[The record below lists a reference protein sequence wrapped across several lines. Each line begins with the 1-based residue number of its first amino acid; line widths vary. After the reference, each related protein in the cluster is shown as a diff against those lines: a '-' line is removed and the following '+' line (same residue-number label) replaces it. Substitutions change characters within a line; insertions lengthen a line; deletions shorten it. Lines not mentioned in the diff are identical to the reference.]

1 MRSELFGAFLLFF
14 SNQKTNNF
22 PDSALQGGVC
32 LSCLAMKEWRGAS
45 SNVHGCKNVLMYCM
59 YKRKIK
65 KISNSGIR
73 PPNLSFSNYIG
84 APNPSCANGDAD
96 QIRSA
101 NYEPDLTSRIFSL
114 FGPLLFLRS
123 EHSMR
128 K

>member
-1 MRSELFGAFLLFF
+1 
-14 SNQKTNNF
+14 
-22 PDSALQGGVC
+22 
-32 LSCLAMKEWRGAS
+32 MKEWRGAS
-45 SNVHGCKNVLMYCM
+45 SNVHGCKSVLVYCM
-59 YKRKIK
+59 YKRKINK
-65 KISNSGIR
+65 MSKNGFR

-84 APNPSCANGDAD
+84 APKPSCANDDAD

-123 EHSMR
+123 DHSVR